1 MLSDGLTWLAAIA
14 FALSVGVWI
23 NWYARRVS
31 DEDERP
37 MPLARPVVTTS
48 VFVLLLAG
56 ALLTYGRP

>member
-1 MLSDGLTWLAAIA
+1 MLSDSLTWLAAIA

-37 MPLARPVVTTS
+37 MPLARPVVTTV
-48 VFVLLLAG
+48 VFLALLAG
-56 ALLTYGRP
+56 AVVTATF

>member
-14 FALSVGVWI
+14 FALTVGVWI

-37 MPLARPVVTTS
+37 MPLARPVVTTA
-48 VFVLLLAG
+48 VFLALLAG
-56 ALLTYGRP
+56 ALLTASLP